1 MTVDIESFRA
11 QMRSLGYLTNNHN
24 LLAQLALLEHD
35 LTLAR
40 TTLAAV
46 VLDGPPGTGKTYAA
60 QTFAKKL
67 KAEFLELQFT
77 VGVGREVVMHDIDIA
92 AVVTRQVDAM
102 RAAQRGEEWH
112 LDPDELV
119 IPGILQVAL
128 TKSHTGP
135 VVLLLDELDKAKSYV
150 DAMLLQ
156 FLNDGAI
163 AHPTERGRT
172 LRGNPNNL
180 VVFITKNN
188 ERRLSEPLM
197 RRCRSVYLAWPGEDT
212 EVAMVKQMALKLL
225 KGQLVRGDIEAAAK
239 AVVGFANKIR
249 TQELT
254 LTKVPSS
261 PELAQAVVDMLRVPK
276 EHRGVVVCRQL
287 FKYRDDYQD
296 YNADKKD
303 SSLAVTE
310 ERVRSMLAGI

>member
-128 TKSHTGP
+128 AKSHAGP